1 MAFMTRTPRDIADR
15 NDIIELVDKFYDK
28 VKIDALLAPVF
39 AHLDWPKHMP
49 IMYNFW
55 SSMILGDMS
64 YQGSPFQKHLHL
76 DIDATHFAKWLE
88 LFHKTVD
95 DLFEGPRA
103 TEIKDRARSIAG
115 VFQHKLGLMN

>member
-1 MAFMTRTPRDIADR
+1 MPQTLKDIADR
-15 NDIIELVDKFYDK
+15 KDIIKLVDKFYDK
-28 VKIDALLAPVF
+28 VKVDVLLGPVF

-49 IMYNFW
+49 TMYNFW

-76 DIDATHFAKWLE
+76 GIDATHFAKWLE
-88 LFHKTVD
+88 LFNETVD
-95 DLFEGPRA
+95 DLFKGERA
-103 TEIKDRARSIAG
+103 TEIKDRARSIAS